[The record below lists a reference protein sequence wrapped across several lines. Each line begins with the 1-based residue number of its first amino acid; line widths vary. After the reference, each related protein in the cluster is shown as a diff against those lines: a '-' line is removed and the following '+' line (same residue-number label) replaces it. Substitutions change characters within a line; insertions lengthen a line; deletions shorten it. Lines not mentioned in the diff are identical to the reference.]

1 MTSAEKQEIRDVIQD
16 CTAVLNVKMDLSNKQ
31 QKEFQDAVLQRLDKF
46 NGRVYNLEKISGE
59 RSAVIQEF
67 HDFKKEITPKVDK
80 IESLEQEKI
89 ENGVTKKFVL
99 KIISL
104 SFGGFTAIWCII
116 QIIEKLWIN

>member
-1 MTSAEKQEIRDVIQD
+1 MTSADKKEFREIIQD
-16 CTAVLNVKMDLSNKQ
+16 CTGTLNVKIDLSLQQ

-46 NGRVYNLEKISGE
+46 NGRVYNLEKITGE

-67 HDFKKEITPKVDK
+67 HDFKTEITPKVNK

-99 KIISL
+99 KAVG
-104 SFGGFTAIWCII
+104 FGMAAPAMIWAII
-116 QIIEKLWIN
+116 QIISKFM